1 MNLIICINFFCYFF
15 ISFHSQQILISLYF
29 IFFVWLIRA
38 KSLKNKVTIN
48 QQKSVAEL
56 NAIIAKLTAELE
68 SLRRYAARLE
78 KDLLLRD
85 PKYDLNKVREEVLP
99 LFFSTY
105 RVLSNLLVNVRKS
118 SNLLI

>member
-1 MNLIICINFFCYFF
+1 
-15 ISFHSQQILISLYF
+15 
-29 IFFVWLIRA
+29 
-38 KSLKNKVTIN
+38 VTIN

-85 PKYDLNKVREEVLP
+85 PKYDLNKVREEVLA
-99 LFFSTY
+99 LFFFVMSY
-105 RVLSNLLVNVRKS
+105 HNKS
-118 SNLLI
+118 ISQCLEEFNYLK